1 MVKLTKQ
8 DKELLRGYGPSEGDM
23 KQIARAIRCTEYT
36 VDGTRITADEAV
48 TILGRENFLSGISR
62 SAFHYTA
69 SRESEDHSIV
79 SFDSSK
85 LFR

>member
-1 MVKLTKQ
+1 MKLTKQ
-8 DKELLRGYGPSEGDM
+8 DKELLKRYGHSEDDI
-23 KQIARAIRCTEYT
+23 KQIARAIQRTEYT
-36 VDGTRITADEAV
+36 VDGAQITADEAV
-48 TILGRENFLSGISR
+48 TILGREDFLSGISR

>member
-1 MVKLTKQ
+1 MVKLTER
-8 DKELLRGYGPSEGDM
+8 DRELLRGYGHSEHDM
-23 KQIARAIRCTEYT
+23 EQIAQAIRCTEYT

-48 TILGRENFLSGISR
+48 TILGREEFLSGISR

-69 SRESEDHSIV
+69 AREAEDHSIV
-79 SFDSSK
+79 YFDSSK